1 MRTLRE
7 AIYLD
12 DVNSKTSPHK
22 AIKPKIMNAFYV
34 KEQRFI
40 EKDFVEPDDDV
51 NQTKDTG
58 HHVID
63 YLRMYKENP
72 TFIEKDDA
80 STKAYRKTIS
90 TKIPMPAYARIK
102 VAMTRK
108 LNKMLEEQVSS
119 RSVKPEFA
127 GGRKNLRQT

>member
-12 DVNSKTSPHK
+12 DVNSKQSPHK
-22 AIKPKIMNAFYV
+22 AIKPKIKNSFYV
-34 KEQRFI
+34 KEQRFV

-63 YLRMYKENP
+63 YLQMYKDNP
-72 TFIEKDDA
+72 TYMEKDDA
-80 STKAYRKTIS
+80 SAKAHRKTIS

-108 LNKMLEEQVSS
+108 LNKMLDEQVGSKSIKPVGS
-119 RSVKPEFA
+119 R
-127 GGRKNLRQT
+127 G